1 MALQT
6 SVQTKAAALNAQLA
20 LLDGGYINIYSGTQ
34 PAATTTDLTDQ
45 VLLSEHALSDPA
57 FAPTSTA
64 TAMANAIADDESA
77 NASGTASFYRAY
89 GADGTCHRQGSAG
102 GAGSGAE
109 LILDNPTIVAGG
121 TVTVSSYSVSQG

>member
-34 PAATTTDLTDQ
+34 PAATTTALTDQ

-57 FAPTSTA
+57 FAPTTTA
-64 TAMANAIADDESA
+64 TATANAIADDESA
-77 NASGTASFYRAY
+77 NASGTATFYRAFD
-89 GADGTCHRQGSAG
+89 ADDVCHRQGSAG
-102 GAGSGAE
+102 EAGSGAE
-109 LILDNPTIVAGG
+109 LILDESAIVAGG
-121 TVTVSSYSVSQG
+121 VVTVSSYSVTQG